1 MNKILATLAM
11 AVSMT
16 GMTAPALSVAEPVRY
31 ELEPTHSFVN
41 FEVKHFG
48 TSTLRARFD
57 AVEGYVV
64 LDRQAGSGEAK
75 ITIDSNSISSGT
87 PDFDKHLKSADF
99 LDVAQTPKATFV
111 GDKFHFDSDKLRSV
125 DGALTL
131 LGKTKPVT
139 LTATNFNCYDQ
150 PVLKVHV
157 CGGDFE
163 TTIKRSQ
170 WGMNWGLDMGI
181 PDDVRLLVQVE
192 AIQQ

>member
-1 MNKILATLAM
+1 MKRILATVGMAM
-11 AVSMT
+11 FVT
-16 GMTAPALSVAEPVRY
+16 GVTAPAVAVAEPVRY

-41 FEVKHFG
+41 FEVMHFG

-57 AVEGYVV
+57 TVEGHVV
-64 LDRQAGSGEAK
+64 LDRQAGTGEAR
-75 ITIDSNSISSGT
+75 ITIDSGSISSGT

-99 LDVAQTPKATFV
+99 LNVAQTPKATFV
-111 GDKFHFDSDKLRSV
+111 GDKFQFDGEKLGSV
-125 DGALTL
+125 GGNLTL
-131 LGKTKPVT
+131 LGKTMPVT

-170 WGMNWGLDMGI
+170 WGMTWGLDMGI

-192 AIQQ
+192 AIQK